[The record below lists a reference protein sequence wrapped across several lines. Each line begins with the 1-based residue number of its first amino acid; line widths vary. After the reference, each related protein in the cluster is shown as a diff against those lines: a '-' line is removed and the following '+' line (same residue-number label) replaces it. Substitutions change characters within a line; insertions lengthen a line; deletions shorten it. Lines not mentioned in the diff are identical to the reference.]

1 MPSAGTHE
9 GTQGQAPGH
18 GTGSA
23 RGSPSPLSRGHTGQ
37 CSQCSCSHPI
47 LSEGLQ
53 RGGHPE
59 RHRPWGRDPAAPPAR
74 TQPERGP
81 GSAAR
86 ARLRLHRA
94 PLLLLLLFPP
104 SPEGDPGVR
113 PRPHAPAAAR
123 GPAGPGV
130 RGMGPPGGPAA
141 ASVSADPGMRWRGEE
156 RSRGDW
162 GEVPLPAAAARQE
175 GSGVHPQPPR
185 ACSARCGTPGA
196 YGPRSPLREPERGA
210 TPRRSRPR
218 EGKGCRGEPP
228 REDPAPPAPWPAPLR
243 GAHAAAR
250 NCPGEGGTRRV
261 PTLRQDPRAGEPPP
275 NRFHRGLPAPH
286 GGPSPLSAPAEPR
299 GSPVPSGVRRGEAQ
313 PCLTVRLRCR
323 CRWQPRAGGSRLK
336 VAVPG

>member
-1 MPSAGTHE
+1 MCAERAQAQLFGVAAGPEPRGVPLAPGGVPGRQELFSALGTAWDVSKSGALVHVHGDGDELLGPLPAGPCSKGGRWPPRGAQRGTHE
-9 GTQGQAPGH
+9 GTQGQAPGR
-18 GTGSA
+18 GTGTA
-23 RGSPSPLSRGHTGQ
+23 RGSPSPLSRGHMGQ

-130 RGMGPPGGPAA
+130 RGMGPPG
-141 ASVSADPGMRWRGEE
+141 R
-156 RSRGDW
+156 
-162 GEVPLPAAAARQE
+162 
-175 GSGVHPQPPR
+175 
-185 ACSARCGTPGA
+185 
-196 YGPRSPLREPERGA
+196 
-210 TPRRSRPR
+210 PRRCF
-218 EGKGCRGEPP
+218 G
-228 REDPAPPAPWPAPLR
+228 LR
-243 GAHAAAR
+243 
-250 NCPGEGGTRRV
+250 
-261 PTLRQDPRAGEPPP
+261 
-275 NRFHRGLPAPH
+275 
-286 GGPSPLSAPAEPR
+286 
-299 GSPVPSGVRRGEAQ
+299 
-313 PCLTVRLRCR
+313 
-323 CRWQPRAGGSRLK
+323 
-336 VAVPG
+336 